1 MDKIDR
7 LFDLCHDTLVQYVSD
22 YSRIIISSQV
32 EHIMGIRNQLKMIE
46 KEIHLLSRQ
55 FIEYALLMTITGC
68 DPVTAATIIAETG
81 NILRFMNADHYVSYS
96 GSLPKNKRSGTSVDT
111 RGKISKKGSKYL
123 RNALFMIAE
132 FARRHN
138 LVLK

>member
-96 GSLPKNKRSGTSVDT
+96 GSCQKTSVLELLS
-111 RGKISKKGSKYL
+111 IQ
-123 RNALFMIAE
+123 E
-132 FARRHN
+132 ARYPRKDQN
-138 LVLK
+138 ILEMPCL